1 MKITVIGCG
10 RWGSCI
16 AWYLDKIGHNVT
28 VYSKMDNNNTISLF
42 NTRTNGIVTFPESVK
57 LETSI
62 DVALDSPDVI
72 VISINSQ
79 GLRSLIKEINEKG
92 VKNTI
97 FVLCMKGIE
106 IETGERLSEIASK
119 GLDESNR
126 VAVWLGPGHP
136 QEFCAGIPNCMVI
149 DSADENVKNK
159 LVNEFSSDL
168 IRAMKTAET
177 AIPGCVYET
186 TPLLREI
193 HLGSLAHKPFLPPD
207 SEERKLTLDGF
218 TAFGGESNAEF
229 RARAT
234 EFLDKVKSLD
244 CDTVAAFTHAGILR
258 TTLSM
263 LFSANVNTTNFV
275 CSNCCIVI
283 LELKNGRWMLSG
295 LINPQ

>member
-1 MKITVIGCG
+1 MKL
-10 RWGSCI
+10 
-16 AWYLDKIGHNVT
+16 YLIRHGE
-28 VYSKMDNNNTISLF
+28 SE
-42 NTRTNGIVTFPESVK
+42 TNLARHYTGW
-57 LETSI
+57 
-62 DVALDSPDVI
+62 
-72 VISINSQ
+72 SQ
-79 GLRSLIKEINEKG
+79 VNLTEKG
-92 VKNTI
+92 VRDAE
-97 FVLCMKGIE
+97 GIRS
-106 IETGERLSEIASK
+106 ILS
-119 GLDESNR
+119 
-126 VAVWLGPGHP
+126 
-136 QEFCAGIPNCMVI
+136 GIKFDKI
-149 DSADENVKNK
+149 
-159 LVNEFSSDL
+159 FSSDL

-229 RARAT
+229 RARAA

-244 CDTVAAFTHAGILR
+244 CDTVAAFTHAGFLR
-258 TTLSM
+258 TTLSI

-283 LELKNGRWMLSG
+283 LELKDGRWMLSG